1 MSEVQV
7 ERPKL
12 IEAARAAL
20 HDLDVSQEVIS
31 RLQDVIDTEWRSAY
45 SSRDRL
51 RAILRHAGISAGDS
65 DTDLE
70 NAATRLVN
78 EATGG

>member
-12 IEAARAAL
+12 IEAARVAL
-20 HDLDVSQEVIS
+20 HDLDVSQEIIS

-51 RAILRHAGISAGDS
+51 RAILRHAGISDMDGDM
-65 DTDLE
+65 DLE

-78 EATGG
+78 KATDG